1 MKTLTVTD
9 SLYLALD
16 EAANRSGRPL
26 SDLLSEAIE
35 AWLVDDK
42 MDDAEGREIGATC
55 AEAAEQGGI
64 EFEAFFADVLGER
77 D

>member
-9 SLYLALD
+9 SLYLALE
-16 EAANRSGRPL
+16 EAANRSGRPV

-35 AWLVDDK
+35 AWLVDDE
-42 MDDAEGREIGATC
+42 MNDAERREIE
-55 AEAAEQGGI
+55 EARTEVAEQGGV
-64 EFEAFFADVLGER
+64 EFEAFFAEFLDGR